1 VPGVAFDQSGGRM
14 GHGFGY
20 YDRLLQHARPDAPL
34 VALAF
39 ECQLFP
45 EIPAEAHDIFMD
57 KSITE
62 KAVYVGRGRK
72 V

>member
-1 VPGVAFDQSGGRM
+1 M

-20 YDRLLQHARPDAPL
+20 YDRLLQHARTDAPL

-45 EIPAEAHDIFMD
+45 EIPTAPHDIFMD
-57 KSITE
+57 QIITE
-62 KAVYVGRGRK
+62 RAVYPGRGRRGS
-72 V
+72 